1 MGATRRGRVKIV
13 ARRVR
18 KPPGWMQ
25 NSPQYFA
32 GVKHFASV
40 KHATPKN
47 PGHNTWT
54 IYQHKAAKIAEEDA
68 CALIL
73 LYSETYEVWS
83 EDA

>member
-1 MGATRRGRVKIV
+1 VKIV

-18 KPPGWMQ
+18 KPLEWTPAT
-25 NSPQYFA
+25 PQYFA
-32 GVKHFASV
+32 GVART
-40 KHATPKN
+40 TPKSS
-47 PGHNTWT
+47 GRNTWT
-54 IYQHKAAKIAEEDA
+54 IYQHKAARIAEEDA